1 MELVIV
7 VSISLIT
14 PTALIILYTYGKK
27 CYNGVNKRTSKFK
40 FKLMEDKL

>member
-7 VSISLIT
+7 VSIALIT
-14 PTALIILYTYGKK
+14 PTALIILFRYGKK

-40 FKLMEDKL
+40 FKLMENKL

>member
-7 VSISLIT
+7 VSIALIT
-14 PTALIILYTYGKK
+14 PTALIILFRYGKK

-40 FKLMEDKL
+40 FKIMEDNI

>member
-14 PTALIILYTYGKK
+14 PTALIILFRYGKK
-27 CYNGVNKRTSKFK
+27 CYNGVNKRTSQFK
-40 FKLMEDKL
+40 FKLFEDKL